1 MNKPLILL
9 CSIFISQSVF
19 GWGQVGHRVTGE
31 IAEQYLSIK
40 AKQQIRSLYPNE
52 SLAEISTYADEERS
66 NPDEFWKKT
75 AGPWHYVTI
84 PKGKTYKEVGAP
96 EEGDAYSALQQF
108 SKTLKNPQ
116 ASNEEK
122 RLALHFIVHIV
133 GDLHQPLHAGNGTD
147 KGGNDFKLEYFW
159 EASNLH
165 RVWDSGIIEGQ
176 ELSYTEWTK
185 WLSRK
190 ISPQMAAQWNQ
201 PDPNVWIAESIA
213 IRDNIYPEENKIS
226 YDYKYQNL
234 PVVKQRLQ
242 QAGVRIA
249 AYLNRVYE

>member
-1 MNKPLILL
+1 
-9 CSIFISQSVF
+9 
-19 GWGQVGHRVTGE
+19 
-31 IAEQYLSIK
+31 
-40 AKQQIRSLYPNE
+40 
-52 SLAEISTYADEERS
+52 
-66 NPDEFWKKT
+66 
-75 AGPWHYVTI
+75 
-84 PKGKTYKEVGAP
+84 
-96 EEGDAYSALQQF
+96 
-108 SKTLKNPQ
+108 
-116 ASNEEK
+116 
-122 RLALHFIVHIV
+122 
-133 GDLHQPLHAGNGTD
+133 LHAGNGTD

-213 IRDNIYPEENKIS
+213 IRDTIYPEENKIS